1 MAADHIPDEQALD
14 ETLVNLVRL
23 AGLAAAESLLQLAV
37 GILQTV
43 HCANK
48 KEYQIILCVR
58 RAGRL
63 YIHIYVI

>member
-48 KEYQIILCVR
+48 KNIRSYYVSEGQGV
-58 RAGRL
+58 
-63 YIHIYVI
+63 YIYTYM